1 MKAETQTNKLVVINR
16 GRCGQNSGIL
26 REKFTADVLQV
37 RPKPDYVFIY
47 IGMNDVIAPPLRGG
61 ETIVCV
67 GDSLTYGYLNQG
79 AGSAEGETYPAML
92 RQGRRE

>member
-1 MKAETQTNKLVVINR
+1 MSETQTNKLVVINN

-37 RPKPDYVFIY
+37 RPKPDYVLISDGVHLTLPGNKLLARTFL
-47 IGMNDVIAPPLRGG
+47 DVIAAPLRGG

-67 GDSLTYGYLNQG
+67 GDSLTYG
-79 AGSAEGETYPAML
+79 
-92 RQGRRE
+92 